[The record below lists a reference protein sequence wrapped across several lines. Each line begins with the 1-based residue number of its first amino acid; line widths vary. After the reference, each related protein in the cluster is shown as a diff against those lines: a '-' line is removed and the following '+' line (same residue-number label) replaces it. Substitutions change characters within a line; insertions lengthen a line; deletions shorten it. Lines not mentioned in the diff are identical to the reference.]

1 MDSSRMLFLFIVSI
15 LLDLLAP
22 AVAQVNDAVC
32 NYTVDFCRRCSYTG
46 TYEDG
51 GAYQKNLH
59 TLLSS
64 FSSNNQ
70 TNSGFYNSSTGQ
82 DPDKVNAIALCRGDV
97 SLNDCHTCVN
107 LSSSILFKDCLNQ
120 DEAIIWGERCMVR
133 YSRKLIFGTQED
145 EPIKYLPSLSS
156 ATDPEEFDLVLN
168 LFLDTLTEKAASG
181 DSLKKFAAGHVIIQ
195 GSTTNQPI
203 YALLQCTPDLG
214 KQNCSG
220 CLKGAIS
227 KIPECCGGKQVGR
240 VLKPSC
246 NLRFETS
253 LFYDSTADSLVVLPG
268 KKSTISKAVIV
279 VIITVVAIVFVAMI
293 LIGIFIS
300 SRMRRRRKKLKLEND
315 NSDDIGV
322 VESLQ
327 YDFETIRSATDDFSD
342 ANKLGQGGF
351 GAVYKGRLPNGK
363 YIAVKRLSK
372 NSEQGDREF
381 KTEVTLVSQLHH
393 RNLVRLLG
401 FCLKAGERI
410 LIYEYVPNTSLN
422 HFIFGMFAL
431 SFGIIDNIPL
441 KFYVIENCINK
452 RKTYE
457 SYCILLQLYLDPINH
472 GHLNWETR
480 YKIIRGISR
489 GLLYLHED
497 SCPRIIHR
505 DLKPSNILL
514 DEDMNPK
521 IADFGMAQLFMMDQT
536 QGDTKTIMGTY
547 GYMAP
552 EYAIHGRFSVKSD
565 VFSFGVLV
573 LEILC
578 GRKITSFRSA
588 ENEEDLLTYAWR
600 NWKADTVSNI
610 IDPVLTTGLGTET
623 MRCIHIGL
631 LCVQE
636 KVASRPTMTSV
647 VSMLNSHS
655 MILPL
660 PSRPAYY
667 LHNSETDM
675 TERTQ
680 SYESKNPEHVSIN
693 EDSITELYPR

>member
-422 HFIFGMFAL
+422 HFIF
-431 SFGIIDNIPL
+431 
-441 KFYVIENCINK
+441 
-452 RKTYE
+452 
-457 SYCILLQLYLDPINH
+457 
-472 GHLNWETR
+472 
-480 YKIIRGISR
+480 
-489 GLLYLHED
+489 
-497 SCPRIIHR
+497 
-505 DLKPSNILL
+505 
-514 DEDMNPK
+514 
-521 IADFGMAQLFMMDQT
+521 DFGMAQLFMMDQT

>member
-1 MDSSRMLFLFIVSI
+1 MDSSRLLILFVVPV

-22 AVAQVNDAVC
+22 AGAQVNDGTC
-32 NYTVDFCRRCSYTG
+32 TYTADFCWRCSNIG

-51 GAYQKNLH
+51 GTYQKNLD

-64 FSSNNQ
+64 FSSNDQ
-70 TNSGFYNSSTGQ
+70 TNSGFYNSSMGQ

-97 SLNDCHTCVN
+97 SLNNCHTCVN
-107 LSSSILFKDCLNQ
+107 QSSPFLFTNCSNQ
-120 DEAIIWGERCMVR
+120 DEAIVWAERCMVR
-133 YSRKLIFGTQED
+133 YSSKLIFGIQED
-145 EPIKYLPSLSS
+145 EPIKYVPSLTN
-156 ATDPEEFDLVLN
+156 AIDPQKFDLVLN

-181 DSLKKFAAGHVIIQ
+181 DSLKKYAAGHTIMQ
-195 GSTTNQPI
+195 ESTTNQTI
-203 YALLQCTPDLG
+203 YALVQCTPDLD
-214 KQNCSG
+214 KQNCSD

-227 KIPECCGGKQVGR
+227 KIPDCCGGKQGGR

-246 NLRFETS
+246 NLRFEAT
-253 LFYDSTADSLVVLPG
+253 LFYEPTADSLVTLPSVKG
-268 KKSTISKAVIV
+268 KKSTISKAVIIIIAV
-279 VIITVVAIVFVAMI
+279 VGVVFVAMI
-293 LIGIFIS
+293 LIGILIS
-300 SRMRRRRKKLKLEND
+300 LRVRRRWKKQKLEND
-315 NSDDIGV
+315 NSDDDSL

-327 YDFETIRSATDDFSD
+327 YDFETIKSATDDFSD

-351 GAVYKGRLPNGK
+351 GAVYKGRLPNGR

-381 KTEVTLVSQLHH
+381 KTEVTLVAQLQH

-422 HFIFGMFAL
+422 HFIF
-431 SFGIIDNIPL
+431 
-441 KFYVIENCINK
+441 
-452 RKTYE
+452 
-457 SYCILLQLYLDPINH
+457 DPVNR

-480 YKIIRGISR
+480 YKIIGGISR

-497 SCPRIIHR
+497 SRLRIIHR

-521 IADFGMAQLFMMDQT
+521 IADFGMARLFMMDQT
-536 QGDTKTIMGTY
+536 QGDTKTIVGTY

-573 LEILC
+573 LEILS
-578 GRKITSFRSA
+578 GRKIANFRSS

-600 NWKADTVSNI
+600 NWKEDTVSNI
-610 IDPVLTTGLGTET
+610 IDPVLATGLGTEI

-636 KVASRPTMTSV
+636 NVASRPTMASI

-655 MILPL
+655 VTLSL
-660 PSRPAYY
+660 PSKPAYY
-667 LHNSETDM
+667 LHNSENDT
-675 TERTQ
+675 TEGTK
-680 SYESKNPEHVSIN
+680 SYGSKNSADASIN
-693 EDSITELYPR
+693 KDSNITEPYPR

>member
-227 KIPECCGGKQVGR
+227 KIPECCSGKQGGR

-246 NLRFETS
+246 NLRFETN
-253 LFYDSTADSLVVLPG
+253 LFYDFTADSLVALPG

-372 NSEQGDREF
+372 NSEQGDREL
-381 KTEVTLVSQLHH
+381 KTEVTLLSQLHH

-410 LIYEYVPNTSLN
+410 LIYEYVPNASLD
-422 HFIFGMFAL
+422 HFIF
-431 SFGIIDNIPL
+431 
-441 KFYVIENCINK
+441 
-452 RKTYE
+452 
-457 SYCILLQLYLDPINH
+457 DPINH

-521 IADFGMAQLFMMDQT
+521 IADFRMAQLFMMDQT
-536 QGDTKTIMGTY
+536 RGDTKTIMGTY

-552 EYAIHGRFSVKSD
+552 KYAIHGRFSVKSD

-573 LEILC
+573 LEILS
-578 GRKITSFRSA
+578 GRKITSFLSA

-600 NWKADTVSNI
+600 NWKADTVTNI
-610 IDPVLTTGLGTET
+610 IDPVLTTGLGTEM

-636 KVASRPTMTSV
+636 NVTSRPTMTSV
-647 VSMLNSHS
+647 VSLLNSHS
-655 MILPL
+655 MTLPL

-667 LHNSETDM
+667 LHNSETDT

>member
-1 MDSSRMLFLFIVSI
+1 MDSSRLLILFIVPV
-15 LLDLLAP
+15 LLGLLAP
-22 AVAQVNDAVC
+22 AGAQVNDATC
-32 NYTVDFCRRCSYTG
+32 TYTADFCWRCSNIG

-51 GAYQKNLH
+51 GTYQKNLN

-70 TNSGFYNSSTGQ
+70 TNSGFYNSSMGQ

-97 SLNDCHTCVN
+97 SLNNCHTCVN
-107 LSSSILFKDCLNQ
+107 QSSPFLFTNCSNE
-120 DEAIIWGERCMVR
+120 DEAIVWAERCMVR
-133 YSRKLIFGTQED
+133 YSSKLIFGIQED
-145 EPIKYLPSLSS
+145 EPIKYVPSL
-156 ATDPEEFDLVLN
+156 TDAIDPQKFDLVLN

-181 DSLKKFAAGHVIIQ
+181 DSLKKYAAGHTIMQ
-195 GSTTNQPI
+195 ESTTNQTI
-203 YALLQCTPDLG
+203 YALVQCTPDLD
-214 KQNCSG
+214 KQNCSD

-227 KIPECCGGKQVGR
+227 KIPDCCGGKQGGR

-246 NLRFETS
+246 NLRFEAT
-253 LFYDSTADSLVVLPG
+253 LFYEPTADSLVTLPSVKG
-268 KKSTISKAVIV
+268 KKSKISKAVIIIIAV
-279 VIITVVAIVFVAMI
+279 VGVVFVAMI
-293 LIGIFIS
+293 LIGILIS
-300 SRMRRRRKKLKLEND
+300 LRVRRRWSKQKLEND
-315 NSDDIGV
+315 NSIDSSL

-327 YDFETIRSATDDFSD
+327 YDFETIKSATDDFSD

-351 GAVYKGRLPNGK
+351 GAVYKGRLPNGRN
-363 YIAVKRLSK
+363 IAVKRLSK

-381 KTEVTLVSQLHH
+381 KTEVTLVAQLQH

-422 HFIFGMFAL
+422 HFIF
-431 SFGIIDNIPL
+431 
-441 KFYVIENCINK
+441 
-452 RKTYE
+452 
-457 SYCILLQLYLDPINH
+457 DPVNR

-480 YKIIRGISR
+480 YKIIGGISR

-497 SCPRIIHR
+497 SRLRIIHR

-521 IADFGMAQLFMMDQT
+521 IADFGMARLFTMDQT
-536 QGDTKTIMGTY
+536 QGDTKTIVGTY

-573 LEILC
+573 LEILS
-578 GRKITSFRSA
+578 GRRLPVSES
-588 ENEEDLLTYAWR
+588 ENDEDLLTYAWR
-600 NWKADTVSNI
+600 NWKEDTVSNI
-610 IDPVLTTGLGTET
+610 IDPVLATGLGTEI

-636 KVASRPTMTSV
+636 NVASRPTMASI

-655 MILPL
+655 VTLSI
-660 PSRPAYY
+660 PSKPAYY
-667 LHNSETDM
+667 LHNSEKDT
-675 TERTQ
+675 TEGTK
-680 SYESKNPEHVSIN
+680 SYESKNSADVSIN
-693 EDSITELYPR
+693 EDSNITEPYPR